1 MRKLITTGL
10 IAVLAIV
17 MGAAS
22 VQAQNPTSG
31 DFGSLKW
38 KYDTGTKTLTIS
50 GQGKMPDG
58 RSNVPWYGYWREIKN
73 LVIEE
78 GVADIK
84 RDLFSW
90 YPDLSSATIPAS
102 VKKIG
107 PKAFGA
113 CTKLQAITLAPGNT
127 EYMVNDGV
135 LFTKDKT
142 VLVQYPAGRPGTTYA
157 IPTSVKKIEAS
168 AFDYSLNLASVTIPK
183 SVKTIGD
190 YAFLNCGALT
200 SIAISADVE
209 TIGHQA
215 FSSCWNLTEI
225 KVDDK
230 NNHYTTVDGVLFNKE
245 KTILLQY
252 PAGRPETTYTTPEGV
267 EEIGASAFEHNHY
280 LNSVIFSASVTSI
293 GQWAFR
299 YSNALKSVNISAG
312 VKTIEK
318 NIFVSCHSLT
328 QITVDEG
335 NKYYASIGGV
345 LFNKAKTTLLEYPAG
360 RTETEYTI
368 PTGVNAIGE
377 NALSSCSKLNSVKFP
392 ESVKQIGFGAF
403 QNSGLTSVTLPIGV
417 TEIEFALFAGC
428 RELTSI
434 TLPAGI
440 TKIGDVSFHN
450 CEKLKD
456 VTARMQ
462 TPPNIQVK
470 DVFREVTL
478 SDVTLTVP
486 KGTTEAYKAA
496 GWTGFKEY
504 KEAASTFDVQPANFD
519 LDYSWN
525 EKIIEVT
532 SDRPWKAT
540 LEGNVAAEF
549 VVDDSNPNDVKSA
562 PEITGSGNRAIRLW
576 VLPNDSFQRVGKIIV
591 ETTDAG
597 TPAKKEITIKQK
609 GWYGVKIGDV
619 GLTSEN
625 YNDITAAKG
634 FTAVKS
640 GTVTYDKDENVLT
653 LENAEIES
661 WRIGVYFSQGG
672 TIVLKGNN
680 KITATQESVP
690 AIAQNRVVPLR
701 IKGDGSLTVSANLNH
716 GISGVG
722 DVIIEGGCSVEVM
735 PSIRT
740 NNGKVIIDDA
750 ELYVKSR
757 ADFYSTIIAAKGIE
771 LKGGVKVLEP
781 KAAEIKQYDAEY
793 DSQGNWYKFY
803 SFLQGNTPCKE
814 IRIGREVKL
823 EAKAVKDDPVSIDGG
838 EKQINVTSDAKWK
851 VTVPAEA
858 AAWVEVKGKTA
869 GTNPNDSLVTLT
881 VKPNLT
887 LGTPREATILFETV
901 AEKGLPTKQE
911 VKITQEG
918 SNFLAHW
925 VSIYDTTLHFTAKKD
940 TLKMKITSNTAW
952 EISVPNP
959 GEWLRIVK
967 DGAANG
973 DFKLE
978 GKLAAKDTVIK
989 FITIANNDEYG
1000 FREAKITIKTKD
1012 GRFTQEFIAV
1022 QDGKFRIKLPEK
1034 KTLDLDHVP
1043 ANKETV
1049 QTFEIR
1055 SEEPWTLDI
1064 SALTNLRTK
1073 YLFNGLPWLTVETSP
1088 LTGGGAHDSIVKVTI
1103 AANTAVAARGAKL
1116 EFMNANGTSMGKF
1129 NLKQDASTPAPTPS
1143 TPSTPSNQGTTR
1155 PTTPV
1160 IVSITGI
1167 TLDKTEIVVDG
1178 NAKSLWLTTIISP
1191 TDATNKVIKW
1201 TSSDSAVASVS
1212 DRGLVTIHKKGKA
1225 VITATTTDGSGKS
1238 ATCSILVRSTVSNV
1252 TLPEAR
1258 IYAAGGRLYLTLQTA
1273 APVGIYTLNGVLV
1286 RTFTAPAGETTVAL
1300 PQGVYIVRVGERTEK
1315 VFVN

>member
-17 MGAAS
+17 MGASS

-50 GQGKMPDG
+50 GQGEMPNYDWQGMPWVDFEETMTKVVIENGVTKIGDFAFYRAKELISVKFPASGLTQIGENAFGYCQKLELSVLPEGLIRIGRSAFTDCDKLSLVTFPESLEEIGEQGFFQCRNLLSVTISAGIKKIGAAAFSGCRNLEAVTVDG
-58 RSNVPWYGYWREIKN
+58 RNTEYVSENGVLFDKNKTVLMLHPAKRPWTKYDIPSSIKKIDKGAFNGCYN
-73 LVIEE
+73 LTTVTIPNGLTSIEE
-78 GVADIK
+78 RA
-84 RDLFSW
+84 FTYCS
-90 YPDLSSATIPAS
+90 YLSSLAIPAS
-102 VKKIG
+102 VTNIAEG
-107 PKAFGA
+107 AIFGCWYFEG
-113 CTKLQAITLAPGNT
+113 CTVAP
-127 EYMVNDGV
+127 E
-135 LFTKDKT
+135 
-142 VLVQYPAGRPGTTYA
+142 
-157 IPTSVKKIEAS
+157 
-168 AFDYSLNLASVTIPK
+168 
-183 SVKTIGD
+183 
-190 YAFLNCGALT
+190 
-200 SIAISADVE
+200 
-209 TIGHQA
+209 
-215 FSSCWNLTEI
+215 
-225 KVDDK
+225 
-230 NNHYTTVDGVLFNKE
+230 NNHYKSVNGVLFNHDQ
-245 KTILLQY
+245 TTLLVY
-252 PAGRPETTYTTPEGV
+252 PKNHGV
-267 EEIGASAFEHNHY
+267 TEY
-280 LNSVIFSASVTSI
+280 VIP
-293 GQWAFR
+293 
-299 YSNALKSVNISAG
+299 AG
-312 VKTIEK
+312 VK
-318 NIFVSCHSLT
+318 
-328 QITVDEG
+328 
-335 NKYYASIGGV
+335 
-345 LFNKAKTTLLEYPAG
+345 
-360 RTETEYTI
+360 R
-368 PTGVNAIGE
+368 IGE
-377 NALSSCSKLNSVKFP
+377 LAFFSNDDLTSVKFP
-392 ESVKQIGFGAF
+392 AGLKEIGEWAF
-403 QNSGLTSVTLPIGV
+403 QNTKLTSVSLPAGFTKISGQAFRNCPNLTSVRLPAEV
-417 TEIEFALFAGC
+417 TEIGLSAFTGC
-428 RELTSI
+428 KNLKKLTV
-434 TLPAGI
+434 
-440 TKIGDVSFHN
+440 KM
-450 CEKLKD
+450 E
-456 VTARMQ
+456 
-462 TPPNIQVK
+462 TPPDIQYNEPFEG
-470 DVFREVTL
+470 DL
-478 SDVTLTVP
+478 S
-486 KGTTEAYKAA
+486 
-496 GWTGFKEY
+496 
-504 KEAASTFDVQPANFD
+504 
-519 LDYSWN
+519 
-525 EKIIEVT
+525 KIILSVPTGKKANYENKAVWRDFNIVDTEEPFEVLFPSPDMTYEARLHTIDIT
-532 SDRPWKAT
+532 SERPWRASIEGEGAVFEKRIDPKNVEQVLAIEGEGDQT
-540 LEGNVAAEF
+540 LALSVFE
-549 VVDDSNPNDVKSA
+549 NPGTDERTIKVK
-562 PEITGSGNRAIRLW
+562 
-576 VLPNDSFQRVGKIIV
+576 V
-591 ETTDAG
+591 ETTDDP
-597 TPAKKEITIKQK
+597 TNKITKEVTIKQK

-814 IRIGREVKL
+814 VRIGREVKL
-823 EAKAVKDDPVSIDGG
+823 EAKAVKDEPVSIDGG

-881 VKPNLT
+881 VKPNLI
-887 LGTPREATILFETV
+887 LGTPREATLLFETV
-901 AEKGLPTKQE
+901 AEKGLPAKQE
-911 VKITQEG
+911 LKITQEG

-940 TLKMKITSNTAW
+940 TLKMKITSNTDW

-1143 TPSTPSNQGTTR
+1143 TPSTPSGQGTTR

-1225 VITATTTDGSGKS
+1225 VITATATDGSGKS
-1238 ATCSILVRSTVSNV
+1238 ATCSILVRSTVANAA
-1252 TLPEAR
+1252 LPEAR

-1286 RTFTAPAGETTVAL
+1286 RTFSAPAGETTVAL

-1315 VFVN
+1315 VFIN

>member
-50 GQGKMPDG
+50 GQGEMPNYDWQGMPWVDFEETMTKVVIENGVTKIGDFAFYRAKELISVKFPASGLTQIGENAFGYCQKLELSVLPEGLIRIGRSAFTDCDKLSLVTFPESLEEIGEQGFFQCRNLLSVTISAGIKKIGAAAFSGCRNLEAVTVDG
-58 RSNVPWYGYWREIKN
+58 RNTEYVSENGVLFDKNKTVLMLHPAKRPWTKYDIPSSIKKIDKGAFNGCYN
-73 LVIEE
+73 LTTVTIPNGLTSIEE
-78 GVADIK
+78 RA
-84 RDLFSW
+84 FTYCS
-90 YPDLSSATIPAS
+90 YLSSLAIPAS
-102 VKKIG
+102 VTNIAEG
-107 PKAFGA
+107 AIFGCWYFEG
-113 CTKLQAITLAPGNT
+113 CTVAP
-127 EYMVNDGV
+127 E
-135 LFTKDKT
+135 
-142 VLVQYPAGRPGTTYA
+142 
-157 IPTSVKKIEAS
+157 
-168 AFDYSLNLASVTIPK
+168 
-183 SVKTIGD
+183 
-190 YAFLNCGALT
+190 
-200 SIAISADVE
+200 
-209 TIGHQA
+209 
-215 FSSCWNLTEI
+215 
-225 KVDDK
+225 
-230 NNHYTTVDGVLFNKE
+230 NNHYKSVNGVLFNHDQ
-245 KTILLQY
+245 TTLLVY
-252 PAGRPETTYTTPEGV
+252 PKNHGV
-267 EEIGASAFEHNHY
+267 TEY
-280 LNSVIFSASVTSI
+280 VIP
-293 GQWAFR
+293 
-299 YSNALKSVNISAG
+299 AG
-312 VKTIEK
+312 VK
-318 NIFVSCHSLT
+318 
-328 QITVDEG
+328 
-335 NKYYASIGGV
+335 
-345 LFNKAKTTLLEYPAG
+345 
-360 RTETEYTI
+360 R
-368 PTGVNAIGE
+368 IGE
-377 NALSSCSKLNSVKFP
+377 LAFFSNDELTSVKFP
-392 ESVKQIGFGAF
+392 AGLKEIGEWAF
-403 QNSGLTSVTLPIGV
+403 QNTKLTSVSLPAGFTKISGQAFRNCPNLTSVRLPAEV
-417 TEIEFALFAGC
+417 TEIGLSAFTGC
-428 RELTSI
+428 KNLKKLTV
-434 TLPAGI
+434 
-440 TKIGDVSFHN
+440 KM
-450 CEKLKD
+450 E
-456 VTARMQ
+456 
-462 TPPNIQVK
+462 TPPDIQYNEPFEG
-470 DVFREVTL
+470 DL
-478 SDVTLTVP
+478 S
-486 KGTTEAYKAA
+486 
-496 GWTGFKEY
+496 
-504 KEAASTFDVQPANFD
+504 
-519 LDYSWN
+519 
-525 EKIIEVT
+525 KIILSVPTGKKANYENKAVWRDFNIVDTEEPFEVLFPSPDMTYEARLHTIDIT
-532 SDRPWKAT
+532 SERPWRASIEGEGAVFEKRIDPKNVEQVLAIEGEGDQT
-540 LEGNVAAEF
+540 LALSVFE
-549 VVDDSNPNDVKSA
+549 NPGTDERTIKVK
-562 PEITGSGNRAIRLW
+562 
-576 VLPNDSFQRVGKIIV
+576 V
-591 ETTDAG
+591 ETTDDP
-597 TPAKKEITIKQK
+597 TNKITKEVTIKQK

-814 IRIGREVKL
+814 VRIGREVKL
-823 EAKAVKDDPVSIDGG
+823 EAKAVKDEPVSIDGG

-940 TLKMKITSNTAW
+940 TLKMKITSNTDW

-1129 NLKQDASTPAPTPS
+1129 NLSQDASAPAPTPS

-1238 ATCSILVRSTVSNV
+1238 ATCSILVRSTVANA

-1286 RTFTAPAGETTVAL
+1286 RTFSAPAGETTVAL

>member
-50 GQGKMPDG
+50 GQGEMPNYDWQGMPWVDFEETMTKVVIENGVTKIGDFAFYRAKELISVKFPASGLTQIGENAFGYCQKLELSVLPEGLIRIGRSAFTDCDKLSLVTFPESLEEIGEQGFFQCRNLLSVTISAGIKKIGAAAFSGCRNLEAVTVDG
-58 RSNVPWYGYWREIKN
+58 RNTEYVSENGVLFDKNKTVLMLHPAKRPWTKYDIPSSIKKIDKGAFNGCYN
-73 LVIEE
+73 LTTVTIPNGLTSIEE
-78 GVADIK
+78 RA
-84 RDLFSW
+84 FTYCS
-90 YPDLSSATIPAS
+90 YLSSLAIPAS
-102 VKKIG
+102 VTNIAEG
-107 PKAFGA
+107 AIFGCWYFEG
-113 CTKLQAITLAPGNT
+113 CTVAP
-127 EYMVNDGV
+127 E
-135 LFTKDKT
+135 
-142 VLVQYPAGRPGTTYA
+142 
-157 IPTSVKKIEAS
+157 
-168 AFDYSLNLASVTIPK
+168 
-183 SVKTIGD
+183 
-190 YAFLNCGALT
+190 
-200 SIAISADVE
+200 
-209 TIGHQA
+209 
-215 FSSCWNLTEI
+215 
-225 KVDDK
+225 
-230 NNHYTTVDGVLFNKE
+230 NNHYKSVNGVLFNHDQ
-245 KTILLQY
+245 TTLLVY
-252 PAGRPETTYTTPEGV
+252 PKNHGV
-267 EEIGASAFEHNHY
+267 TEY
-280 LNSVIFSASVTSI
+280 VIP
-293 GQWAFR
+293 
-299 YSNALKSVNISAG
+299 AG
-312 VKTIEK
+312 VK
-318 NIFVSCHSLT
+318 
-328 QITVDEG
+328 
-335 NKYYASIGGV
+335 
-345 LFNKAKTTLLEYPAG
+345 
-360 RTETEYTI
+360 R
-368 PTGVNAIGE
+368 IGE
-377 NALSSCSKLNSVKFP
+377 LAFFSNDDLTSVKFP
-392 ESVKQIGFGAF
+392 AGLKEIGEWAF
-403 QNSGLTSVTLPIGV
+403 QNTKLTSVSLPAGFTKISGQAFRNCPNLTSVRLPAEV
-417 TEIEFALFAGC
+417 TEIGLSAFTGC
-428 RELTSI
+428 KNLKKLTV
-434 TLPAGI
+434 
-440 TKIGDVSFHN
+440 KM
-450 CEKLKD
+450 E
-456 VTARMQ
+456 
-462 TPPNIQVK
+462 TPPDIQYNEPFEG
-470 DVFREVTL
+470 DL
-478 SDVTLTVP
+478 S
-486 KGTTEAYKAA
+486 
-496 GWTGFKEY
+496 
-504 KEAASTFDVQPANFD
+504 
-519 LDYSWN
+519 
-525 EKIIEVT
+525 KIILSVPTGKKANYENKAVWRDFNIVDTEEPFEVLFPSPDMTYEARLHTIDIT
-532 SDRPWKAT
+532 SERPWRASIEGEGAVFEKRIDPKNVEQVLAIEGEGDQT
-540 LEGNVAAEF
+540 LALSVFE
-549 VVDDSNPNDVKSA
+549 NPGTDERTIKVK
-562 PEITGSGNRAIRLW
+562 
-576 VLPNDSFQRVGKIIV
+576 V
-591 ETTDAG
+591 ETTDDP
-597 TPAKKEITIKQK
+597 TNKITKEVTIKQK

-625 YNDITAAKG
+625 YNDITASKG

-701 IKGDGSLTVSANLNH
+701 FKGDGSLTVSANLNH

-771 LKGGVKVLEP
+771 LKGDVKVLEP

-814 IRIGREVKL
+814 VRIGHEVKL
-823 EAKAVKDDPVSIDGG
+823 EAKAVKDEPVSIDGG

-901 AEKGLPTKQE
+901 AEKGLPAKQE

-925 VSIYDTTLHFTAKKD
+925 VSMYDTTLHFTAKKD
-940 TLKMKITSNTAW
+940 TLKMKITSNTDW

-1064 SALTNLRTK
+1064 STLTNLRTK
-1073 YLFNGLPWLTVETSP
+1073 HLFNGLPWLTVETSP

-1103 AANTAVAARGAKL
+1103 ATNTAVAARGAKL

-1178 NAKSLWLTTIISP
+1178 NAKSLWLTTLISP

-1238 ATCSILVRSTVSNV
+1238 ATCNILVRSTVANA

-1286 RTFTAPAGETTVAL
+1286 RTFSAPAGETTVAL

-1315 VFVN
+1315 VFIN

>member
-50 GQGKMPDG
+50 GQGEMPNYDWQGMPWVDFEETMTKVVIENGVTKIGDFAFYRAKELISVKFPASGLTQIGENAFGYCQKLELSVLPEGLIRIG
-58 RSNVPWYGYWREIKN
+58 RSAFTDCDKLSLVTFPESLEEIGEQGFFQCRNLLSVTISAGIKKIGAEAFSGCRNLEAVTVDGQNTEYVSENGVLFDKNKTVLMLHPAKRPWTKYDIPSSIKKIDKGAFNGCYN
-73 LVIEE
+73 LTTVTIPNGLTSIEE
-78 GVADIK
+78 RA
-84 RDLFSW
+84 FTYCS
-90 YPDLSSATIPAS
+90 YLSSLAIPAS
-102 VKKIG
+102 VTNIAEG
-107 PKAFGA
+107 AIFGCWYFEG
-113 CTKLQAITLAPGNT
+113 CTVAP
-127 EYMVNDGV
+127 E
-135 LFTKDKT
+135 
-142 VLVQYPAGRPGTTYA
+142 
-157 IPTSVKKIEAS
+157 
-168 AFDYSLNLASVTIPK
+168 
-183 SVKTIGD
+183 
-190 YAFLNCGALT
+190 
-200 SIAISADVE
+200 
-209 TIGHQA
+209 
-215 FSSCWNLTEI
+215 
-225 KVDDK
+225 
-230 NNHYTTVDGVLFNKE
+230 NNHYKSVNGVLFNHDQ
-245 KTILLQY
+245 TTLLVY
-252 PAGRPETTYTTPEGV
+252 PKNHGV
-267 EEIGASAFEHNHY
+267 TEY
-280 LNSVIFSASVTSI
+280 VIP
-293 GQWAFR
+293 
-299 YSNALKSVNISAG
+299 AG
-312 VKTIEK
+312 VK
-318 NIFVSCHSLT
+318 
-328 QITVDEG
+328 
-335 NKYYASIGGV
+335 
-345 LFNKAKTTLLEYPAG
+345 
-360 RTETEYTI
+360 R
-368 PTGVNAIGE
+368 IGE
-377 NALSSCSKLNSVKFP
+377 LAFFSNDDLTSVKFP
-392 ESVKQIGFGAF
+392 AGLKEIGEWAF
-403 QNSGLTSVTLPIGV
+403 QNTKLTSVSLPAGFTKISGQAFRNCPNLTSVRLPAEV
-417 TEIEFALFAGC
+417 TEIGLSAFTGC
-428 RELTSI
+428 KNLKKLTV
-434 TLPAGI
+434 
-440 TKIGDVSFHN
+440 KM
-450 CEKLKD
+450 E
-456 VTARMQ
+456 
-462 TPPNIQVK
+462 TPPDIQYNEPFEG
-470 DVFREVTL
+470 DL
-478 SDVTLTVP
+478 S
-486 KGTTEAYKAA
+486 
-496 GWTGFKEY
+496 
-504 KEAASTFDVQPANFD
+504 
-519 LDYSWN
+519 
-525 EKIIEVT
+525 KIILSVPTGKKANYENKAVWRDFNIVDTEEPFEVLFPSPDMTYEARLHTIDIT
-532 SDRPWKAT
+532 SERPWRASIEGEGAVFEKRIDPKNVEQVLAIEGEGDQT
-540 LEGNVAAEF
+540 LALSVFE
-549 VVDDSNPNDVKSA
+549 NPGTDERTIKVK
-562 PEITGSGNRAIRLW
+562 
-576 VLPNDSFQRVGKIIV
+576 V

-814 IRIGREVKL
+814 VRIGREVKL
-823 EAKAVKDDPVSIDGG
+823 EAKAVKDEPVSIDGG

-1238 ATCSILVRSTVSNV
+1238 ATCSILVRSTVANAA
-1252 TLPEAR
+1252 LPEAR

-1273 APVGIYTLNGVLV
+1273 APVGVYTLNGVLV
-1286 RTFTAPAGETTVAL
+1286 RTFSAPAGETTVAL
-1300 PQGVYIVRVGERTEK
+1300 PQGVYIVRVGDTAEK
-1315 VFVN
+1315 VFIN

>member
-50 GQGKMPDG
+50 GQGEMPNYDWQGMPWVDFEETMTKVVIENGVTKIGDFAFYRAKELISVKFPASGLTQIGENAFGYCQKLELSVLPEGLIRIGRSAFTDCDKLSLVTFPESLEEIGEQGFFQCQNLLSVTIPAGVKKIGAAAFSGCRNLEAVTVDG
-58 RSNVPWYGYWREIKN
+58 RNTEYVSENGVLFDKNKTVLMLHPAKRPWTKYDIPSSIKKIDKGAFNGCYN
-73 LVIEE
+73 LTTVTIPNGLTSIEE
-78 GVADIK
+78 RA
-84 RDLFSW
+84 FTYCS
-90 YPDLSSATIPAS
+90 YLSSLAIPAS
-102 VKKIG
+102 VTNIAEG
-107 PKAFGA
+107 AIFGCWYFEG
-113 CTKLQAITLAPGNT
+113 CTVAP
-127 EYMVNDGV
+127 E
-135 LFTKDKT
+135 
-142 VLVQYPAGRPGTTYA
+142 
-157 IPTSVKKIEAS
+157 
-168 AFDYSLNLASVTIPK
+168 
-183 SVKTIGD
+183 
-190 YAFLNCGALT
+190 
-200 SIAISADVE
+200 
-209 TIGHQA
+209 
-215 FSSCWNLTEI
+215 
-225 KVDDK
+225 
-230 NNHYTTVDGVLFNKE
+230 NNHYKSVNGVLFNHDQ
-245 KTILLQY
+245 TTLLVY
-252 PAGRPETTYTTPEGV
+252 PKNHGV
-267 EEIGASAFEHNHY
+267 TEY
-280 LNSVIFSASVTSI
+280 VIP
-293 GQWAFR
+293 
-299 YSNALKSVNISAG
+299 AG
-312 VKTIEK
+312 VK
-318 NIFVSCHSLT
+318 
-328 QITVDEG
+328 
-335 NKYYASIGGV
+335 
-345 LFNKAKTTLLEYPAG
+345 
-360 RTETEYTI
+360 R
-368 PTGVNAIGE
+368 IGE
-377 NALSSCSKLNSVKFP
+377 FAFFSNDDLTSVKFP
-392 ESVKQIGFGAF
+392 AGLKEIGEWAF
-403 QNSGLTSVTLPIGV
+403 QNTKLTSVSLPAGFTKISGQAFRNCPNLTSVRLPAEV
-417 TEIEFALFAGC
+417 TEIGLSAFTGC
-428 RELTSI
+428 KNLKKLTV
-434 TLPAGI
+434 
-440 TKIGDVSFHN
+440 KM
-450 CEKLKD
+450 E
-456 VTARMQ
+456 
-462 TPPNIQVK
+462 TPPDIQYNEPFEG
-470 DVFREVTL
+470 DL
-478 SDVTLTVP
+478 S
-486 KGTTEAYKAA
+486 
-496 GWTGFKEY
+496 
-504 KEAASTFDVQPANFD
+504 
-519 LDYSWN
+519 
-525 EKIIEVT
+525 KIILSVPTGKKANYENKAVWRDFNIVDTEEPFEVLFPSPDMTYEARLHTIDIT
-532 SDRPWKAT
+532 SERPWRASIEGEGAVFEKRIDPKNVEQVLAIEGEGDQT
-540 LEGNVAAEF
+540 LALSVFE
-549 VVDDSNPNDVKSA
+549 NPGTDERTIKVK
-562 PEITGSGNRAIRLW
+562 
-576 VLPNDSFQRVGKIIV
+576 V
-591 ETTDAG
+591 ETTDDP
-597 TPAKKEITIKQK
+597 TNKITKEVTIKQK

-781 KAAEIKQYDAEY
+781 KAAEIKQYNAEY

-814 IRIGREVKL
+814 VRIGREVKL

-940 TLKMKITSNTAW
+940 TLKMKITSNTDW

-967 DGAANG
+967 DGATNG

-1129 NLKQDASTPAPTPS
+1129 NLRQDASTTAPTPS

-1238 ATCSILVRSTVSNV
+1238 ATCSILVRSTVANAA
-1252 TLPEAR
+1252 LPEAR

-1286 RTFTAPAGETTVAL
+1286 RTFSAPAGETTVAL
-1300 PQGVYIVRVGERTEK
+1300 PQGVYIVRVGDTAEK
-1315 VFVN
+1315 VFIN

>member
-31 DFGSLKW
+31 DFGPLKW

-50 GQGKMPDG
+50 GQGEMPNYDWKHRAPWEEHLKTVELVVFEDGVTRIGDYAFFEAVKLDSVKLPNTLKKIGNRAFGTCYNLRLTRLPDG
-58 RSNVPWYGYWREIKN
+58 VQEIGQSAFNACSK
-73 LVIEE
+73 
-78 GVADIK
+78 VALPTLPS
-84 RDLFSW
+84 DLQKIGNGAFSW
-90 YPDLSSATIPAS
+90 CESMTSVTIPAG
-102 VKKIG
+102 VTEIG
-107 PKAFGA
+107 NGAFGA
-113 CTKLQAITLAPGNT
+113 CKNLPAINVAAGNVHYIS
-127 EYMVNDGV
+127 EDGI
-135 LFTKDKT
+135 LFNKEKT
-142 VLVQYPAGRPGTTYA
+142 ALVQYPAGRAGASYTISNSVKIIAEEAFNGCDNLTSIT
-157 IPTSVKKIEAS
+157 IPTSVTSIGNA
-168 AFDYSLNLASVTIPK
+168 AFA
-183 SVKTIGD
+183 
-190 YAFLNCGALT
+190 NCHSLT
-200 SIAISADVE
+200 SITIPASVVSIGWGVFSAC
-209 TIGHQA
+209 QA
-215 FSSCWNLTEI
+215 LTEI
-225 KVDDK
+225 KVDAA
-230 NNHYTTVDGVLFNKE
+230 NPAYIAIDGVLFDKNM
-245 KTILLQY
+245 TTVIQ
-252 PAGRPETTYTTPEGV
+252 RPEKRSE
-267 EEIGASAFEHNHY
+267 
-280 LNSVIFSASVTSI
+280 TS
-293 GQWAFR
+293 
-299 YSNALKSVNISAG
+299 
-312 VKTIEK
+312 
-318 NIFVSCHSLT
+318 
-328 QITVDEG
+328 
-335 NKYYASIGGV
+335 
-345 LFNKAKTTLLEYPAG
+345 
-360 RTETEYTI
+360 YTI
-368 PTGVNAIGE
+368 PSGVTTIAE
-377 NALSSCSKLNSVKFP
+377 
-392 ESVKQIGFGAF
+392 GAF
-403 QNSGLTSVTLPIGV
+403 WGNTELTSITIPNDVSMIGDRAFSHSGLTSVTLPVSVTQIGYS
-417 TEIEFALFAGC
+417 LFWNC
-428 RELTSI
+428 KELTDV

-440 TKIGDVSFHN
+440 TDIQAGTFDECK
-450 CEKLKD
+450 KLKD
-456 VTARMQ
+456 VTVRMQ
-462 TPPNIQVK
+462 TPPNIEHK
-470 DVFREVTL
+470 NIFRDVTL

-486 KGTTEAYKAA
+486 KGTVEAYKAA

-504 KEAASTFDVQPANFD
+504 KEAASTFDVQPAS
-519 LDYSWN
+519 LTAGYK
-525 EKIIEVT
+525 KIDKMI
-532 SDRPWKAT
+532 
-540 LEGNVAAEF
+540 
-549 VVDDSNPNDVKSA
+549 
-562 PEITGSGNRAIRLW
+562 EITCDKDWTASIEGADWVYIIDDNDPQNTMPVSVLRGRGSRTLQLYGFLN
-576 VLPNDSFQRVGKIIV
+576 NDSLDLKTKVVV
-591 ETTDAG
+591 ETKDDANN
-597 TPAKKEITIKQK
+597 PIKKEVQVTQK
-609 GWYGVKIGDV
+609 GWYGIEIDGI
-619 GLTSEN
+619 GLTPEN
-625 YNDITAAKG
+625 FSNTNKIDASSG
-634 FTAVKS
+634 FSFVKS
-640 GTVTYDKDENVLT
+640 GTVTYIPKTNT
-653 LENAEIES
+653 IILENAEIKSENNAIALG
-661 WRIGVYFSQGG
+661 WARKG
-672 TIVLKGNN
+672 TLVLKGKN
-680 KITATQESVP
+680 KIETADP
-690 AIAQNRVVPLR
+690 AIFQSIPATLR
-701 IKGDGSLTVSANLNH
+701 ITGDGSLNAKTDFVH
-716 GISGVG
+716 DGIASLK
-722 DVIIEGGCSVEVM
+722 DLVIDGGCSIDVNTSITSKGGKITIDGAEVHAV
-735 PSIRT
+735 SEDNR
-740 NNGKVIIDDA
+740 GVIQSWA
-750 ELYVKSR
+750 
-757 ADFYSTIIAAKGIE
+757 GIE
-771 LKGGVKVLEP
+771 LKNVSVQP
-781 KAAEIKQYDAEY
+781 KDMQVKQYTYQDNY
-793 DSQGNWYKFY
+793 GNTFQYY
-803 SFLQGNTPCKE
+803 TFLQGNTPCKE
-814 IRIGREVKL
+814 VRIGREVKL
-823 EAKAVKDDPVSIDGG
+823 EAKAVKDEPVSIDGG
-838 EKQINVTSDAKWK
+838 EAKINVTSDAKWK
-851 VTVPAEA
+851 VTVPTEA

-881 VKPNLT
+881 VKPNLAQ
-887 LGTPREATILFETV
+887 GTPREATLLFETV
-901 AEKGLPTKQE
+901 AEKGLTAKQE
-911 VKITQEG
+911 VKITQKG

-940 TLKMKITSNTAW
+940 TLKMKITSNTNW

-989 FITIANNDEYG
+989 LITIANNDEYG

-1012 GRFTQEFIAV
+1012 GRFTQELIAV
-1022 QDGKFRIKLPEK
+1022 QDGKFSIKLPEK
-1034 KTLDLDHVP
+1034 KILDLDHVP

-1238 ATCSILVRSTVSNV
+1238 ATCSILVRSTVANAA
-1252 TLPEAR
+1252 LPEAR

-1273 APVGIYTLNGVLV
+1273 APVGIYTLNGVLI

>member
-50 GQGKMPDG
+50 GQGEMPNYDWQGMPWVDFEETMTKVVIENGVTKIGDFAFYRAKELISVKFPASGLTQIGENAFGYCQKLELSVLPEGLIRIGRSAFTDCDKLSLVTFPESLEEIGEQGFFQCRNLLSVTISAGIKKIGAAAFSGCRNLEAVTVDG
-58 RSNVPWYGYWREIKN
+58 RNTEYVSENGVLFDKNKTVLMLHPAKRPWTKYDIPSSIKKIDKGAFNGCYN
-73 LVIEE
+73 LTTVTIPNGLTSIEE
-78 GVADIK
+78 RA
-84 RDLFSW
+84 FTYCS
-90 YPDLSSATIPAS
+90 YLSSLAIPAS
-102 VKKIG
+102 VTNIAEG
-107 PKAFGA
+107 AIFGCWYFEG
-113 CTKLQAITLAPGNT
+113 CTVAP
-127 EYMVNDGV
+127 E
-135 LFTKDKT
+135 
-142 VLVQYPAGRPGTTYA
+142 
-157 IPTSVKKIEAS
+157 
-168 AFDYSLNLASVTIPK
+168 
-183 SVKTIGD
+183 
-190 YAFLNCGALT
+190 
-200 SIAISADVE
+200 
-209 TIGHQA
+209 
-215 FSSCWNLTEI
+215 
-225 KVDDK
+225 
-230 NNHYTTVDGVLFNKE
+230 NNHYKSVNGVLFNHDQ
-245 KTILLQY
+245 TTLLVY
-252 PAGRPETTYTTPEGV
+252 PKNHGV
-267 EEIGASAFEHNHY
+267 TEY
-280 LNSVIFSASVTSI
+280 VIP
-293 GQWAFR
+293 
-299 YSNALKSVNISAG
+299 AG
-312 VKTIEK
+312 VK
-318 NIFVSCHSLT
+318 
-328 QITVDEG
+328 
-335 NKYYASIGGV
+335 
-345 LFNKAKTTLLEYPAG
+345 
-360 RTETEYTI
+360 R
-368 PTGVNAIGE
+368 IGE
-377 NALSSCSKLNSVKFP
+377 LAFFSNDDLTSVKFP
-392 ESVKQIGFGAF
+392 AGLKEIGEWAF
-403 QNSGLTSVTLPIGV
+403 QNTKLTSVSLPAGFTKISGQAFRNCPNLTSVRLPAEV
-417 TEIEFALFAGC
+417 TEIGLSAFTGC
-428 RELTSI
+428 KNLKKLTV
-434 TLPAGI
+434 
-440 TKIGDVSFHN
+440 KM
-450 CEKLKD
+450 E
-456 VTARMQ
+456 
-462 TPPNIQVK
+462 TPPDIQYNEPFEG
-470 DVFREVTL
+470 DL
-478 SDVTLTVP
+478 S
-486 KGTTEAYKAA
+486 
-496 GWTGFKEY
+496 
-504 KEAASTFDVQPANFD
+504 
-519 LDYSWN
+519 
-525 EKIIEVT
+525 KIILSVPTGKKANYENKAVWRDFNIVDTEGPFEVLFPSPDMTYEARLHTIDIT
-532 SDRPWKAT
+532 SERPWRASIEGEGAVFEKRIDPKNVEQVLAIEGEGDQT
-540 LEGNVAAEF
+540 LALSVFE
-549 VVDDSNPNDVKSA
+549 NPGTDERTIKVK
-562 PEITGSGNRAIRLW
+562 
-576 VLPNDSFQRVGKIIV
+576 V
-591 ETTDAG
+591 ETTDDP
-597 TPAKKEITIKQK
+597 TNKITKEVTIKQK

-680 KITATQESVP
+680 KITATKESVP

-814 IRIGREVKL
+814 VRIGREVKL

-838 EKQINVTSDAKWK
+838 EKQINVISDAKWK

-940 TLKMKITSNTAW
+940 TLKMKITSNTDW

-1238 ATCSILVRSTVSNV
+1238 ATCSILVRSTVANA
-1252 TLPEAR
+1252 TLPEAS

-1286 RTFTAPAGETTVAL
+1286 RTFSAPAGETTVAL
-1300 PQGVYIVRVGERTEK
+1300 PQGVYIVRVGDTAEK
-1315 VFVN
+1315 VYVN

>member
-22 VQAQNPTSG
+22 MQAQNPTSG

-50 GQGKMPDG
+50 GQGEMPNYDWQGMPWVDFEETMTKVVIENGVTKIGDFAFYRAKELISVKFPASGLTQIGENAFGYCQKLELSVLPEGLIRIGRSAFTDCDKLSLVTFPESLEEIGEQGFFQCRNLLSVTISAGIKKIGAAAFSGCRNLEAVTVDG
-58 RSNVPWYGYWREIKN
+58 RNTEYVSENGVLFDKNKTVLMLHPAKRPWTKYDIPSSIKKIDKGAFNGCYN
-73 LVIEE
+73 LTTVTIPNGLTSIEE
-78 GVADIK
+78 RA
-84 RDLFSW
+84 FTYCS
-90 YPDLSSATIPAS
+90 YLSSLAIPAS
-102 VKKIG
+102 VTNIAEG
-107 PKAFGA
+107 AIFGCWYFEG
-113 CTKLQAITLAPGNT
+113 CTVAP
-127 EYMVNDGV
+127 E
-135 LFTKDKT
+135 
-142 VLVQYPAGRPGTTYA
+142 
-157 IPTSVKKIEAS
+157 
-168 AFDYSLNLASVTIPK
+168 
-183 SVKTIGD
+183 
-190 YAFLNCGALT
+190 
-200 SIAISADVE
+200 
-209 TIGHQA
+209 
-215 FSSCWNLTEI
+215 
-225 KVDDK
+225 
-230 NNHYTTVDGVLFNKE
+230 NNHYKSVNGVLFNHDQ
-245 KTILLQY
+245 TTLLVY
-252 PAGRPETTYTTPEGV
+252 PKNHGV
-267 EEIGASAFEHNHY
+267 TEY
-280 LNSVIFSASVTSI
+280 VIP
-293 GQWAFR
+293 
-299 YSNALKSVNISAG
+299 AG
-312 VKTIEK
+312 VK
-318 NIFVSCHSLT
+318 
-328 QITVDEG
+328 
-335 NKYYASIGGV
+335 
-345 LFNKAKTTLLEYPAG
+345 
-360 RTETEYTI
+360 R
-368 PTGVNAIGE
+368 IGE
-377 NALSSCSKLNSVKFP
+377 LAFFSNDDLTSVKFP
-392 ESVKQIGFGAF
+392 AGLKEIGEWAF
-403 QNSGLTSVTLPIGV
+403 QNTKLTSVSLPAGFTKISGQAFRNCPNLTSVRLPAEV
-417 TEIEFALFAGC
+417 TEIGLSAFTGC
-428 RELTSI
+428 KNLKKLTV
-434 TLPAGI
+434 
-440 TKIGDVSFHN
+440 KM
-450 CEKLKD
+450 E
-456 VTARMQ
+456 
-462 TPPNIQVK
+462 TPPDIQYNEPFEG
-470 DVFREVTL
+470 DL
-478 SDVTLTVP
+478 S
-486 KGTTEAYKAA
+486 
-496 GWTGFKEY
+496 
-504 KEAASTFDVQPANFD
+504 
-519 LDYSWN
+519 
-525 EKIIEVT
+525 KIILSVPTGKKANYENKAVWRDFNIVDTEEPFEVLFPSPDMTYEARLHTIDIT
-532 SDRPWKAT
+532 SERPWRASIEGEGAVFEKRIDPKNVEQVLAIEGEGDQT
-540 LEGNVAAEF
+540 LALSVFE
-549 VVDDSNPNDVKSA
+549 NPGTDERTIKVK
-562 PEITGSGNRAIRLW
+562 
-576 VLPNDSFQRVGKIIV
+576 V
-591 ETTDAG
+591 ETTDDP
-597 TPAKKEITIKQK
+597 TNKITKEVTIKQK

-680 KITATQESVP
+680 KITATQERVP

-814 IRIGREVKL
+814 VRIGREVKL
-823 EAKAVKDDPVSIDGG
+823 EAKALKDEPVSIDGG

-1129 NLKQDASTPAPTPS
+1129 NLRQDASTTAPTPS

-1238 ATCSILVRSTVSNV
+1238 ATCSILVRSTVANAA
-1252 TLPEAR
+1252 LPEAR

-1273 APVGIYTLNGVLV
+1273 APVGVYTLSGVLV

>member
-50 GQGKMPDG
+50 GQGEMPNYDWQGMPWVDFEETMTKVVIENGVTKIGDFAFYRAKELISVKFPASGLTQIGENAFGYCQKLELSVLPEGLIRIGRSAFTDCDKLSLVTFPESLEEIGEQGFFQCRNLLSVTISAGIKKIGAAAFSGCRNLEAVTVDG
-58 RSNVPWYGYWREIKN
+58 RNTEYVSENGVLFDKNKTVLMLHPAKRPWTKYDIPSSIKKIDKGAFNGCYN
-73 LVIEE
+73 LTTVTIPNGLTSIEE
-78 GVADIK
+78 RA
-84 RDLFSW
+84 FTYCS
-90 YPDLSSATIPAS
+90 YLSSLAIPAS
-102 VKKIG
+102 VTNIAEG
-107 PKAFGA
+107 AIFGCWYFEG
-113 CTKLQAITLAPGNT
+113 CTVAP
-127 EYMVNDGV
+127 E
-135 LFTKDKT
+135 
-142 VLVQYPAGRPGTTYA
+142 
-157 IPTSVKKIEAS
+157 
-168 AFDYSLNLASVTIPK
+168 
-183 SVKTIGD
+183 
-190 YAFLNCGALT
+190 
-200 SIAISADVE
+200 
-209 TIGHQA
+209 
-215 FSSCWNLTEI
+215 
-225 KVDDK
+225 
-230 NNHYTTVDGVLFNKE
+230 NNHYKSVNGVLFNHDQ
-245 KTILLQY
+245 TTLLVY
-252 PAGRPETTYTTPEGV
+252 PKNHGV
-267 EEIGASAFEHNHY
+267 TEY
-280 LNSVIFSASVTSI
+280 VIP
-293 GQWAFR
+293 
-299 YSNALKSVNISAG
+299 AG
-312 VKTIEK
+312 VK
-318 NIFVSCHSLT
+318 
-328 QITVDEG
+328 
-335 NKYYASIGGV
+335 
-345 LFNKAKTTLLEYPAG
+345 
-360 RTETEYTI
+360 R
-368 PTGVNAIGE
+368 IGE
-377 NALSSCSKLNSVKFP
+377 LAFFSNDDLTSVKFP
-392 ESVKQIGFGAF
+392 AGLKEIGEWAF
-403 QNSGLTSVTLPIGV
+403 QNTKLTSVSLPAGFTKISGQAFRNCPNLTSVRLPAEV
-417 TEIEFALFAGC
+417 TEIGLSAFTGC
-428 RELTSI
+428 KNLKKLTV
-434 TLPAGI
+434 
-440 TKIGDVSFHN
+440 KM
-450 CEKLKD
+450 E
-456 VTARMQ
+456 
-462 TPPNIQVK
+462 TPPDIQYNEPFEG
-470 DVFREVTL
+470 DL
-478 SDVTLTVP
+478 S
-486 KGTTEAYKAA
+486 
-496 GWTGFKEY
+496 
-504 KEAASTFDVQPANFD
+504 
-519 LDYSWN
+519 
-525 EKIIEVT
+525 KIILSVPTGKKANYENKAVWRDFNIVDTEGPFEVLFPSPDMTYEARLHTIDIT
-532 SDRPWKAT
+532 SERPWRASIEGEGAVFEKRIDPKNVEQVLAIEGEGDQT
-540 LEGNVAAEF
+540 LALSVFE
-549 VVDDSNPNDVKSA
+549 NPGTDERTIKVK
-562 PEITGSGNRAIRLW
+562 
-576 VLPNDSFQRVGKIIV
+576 V
-591 ETTDAG
+591 ETTDDP
-597 TPAKKEITIKQK
+597 TNKITKEVTIKQK

-680 KITATQESVP
+680 KITATKESVP

-814 IRIGREVKL
+814 VRIGREVKL

-940 TLKMKITSNTAW
+940 TLKMKITSNTDW

-1238 ATCSILVRSTVSNV
+1238 ATCSILVRSTVANA

-1300 PQGVYIVRVGERTEK
+1300 PQGVYIVRAGERTEK

>member
-50 GQGKMPDG
+50 GQGEMPNYDWQGMPWVDFEETMTKVVIENGVTKIGDFAFYRAKELISVKFPASGLIQIGENAFGYCQKLELSVLPEGLIRIGRSAFTDCDKLSLVTFPESLEEIGEQGFFQCRNLLSVTISAGIKKIGAAAFSGCRNLEAVTVDG
-58 RSNVPWYGYWREIKN
+58 RNTEYVSENGVLFEKNKTVLMLHPAKRPWTKYDIPSSIKKIDKGAFNGCYN
-73 LVIEE
+73 LTTVTIPNGLTSIEE
-78 GVADIK
+78 RA
-84 RDLFSW
+84 FTYCS
-90 YPDLSSATIPAS
+90 YLSSLAIPAS
-102 VKKIG
+102 VTNIAEG
-107 PKAFGA
+107 AIFGCWYFEG
-113 CTKLQAITLAPGNT
+113 CTVAP
-127 EYMVNDGV
+127 E
-135 LFTKDKT
+135 
-142 VLVQYPAGRPGTTYA
+142 
-157 IPTSVKKIEAS
+157 
-168 AFDYSLNLASVTIPK
+168 
-183 SVKTIGD
+183 
-190 YAFLNCGALT
+190 
-200 SIAISADVE
+200 
-209 TIGHQA
+209 
-215 FSSCWNLTEI
+215 
-225 KVDDK
+225 
-230 NNHYTTVDGVLFNKE
+230 NNHYKSVNGVLFNHDQ
-245 KTILLQY
+245 TTLLVY
-252 PAGRPETTYTTPEGV
+252 PKNHGV
-267 EEIGASAFEHNHY
+267 TEY
-280 LNSVIFSASVTSI
+280 VIP
-293 GQWAFR
+293 
-299 YSNALKSVNISAG
+299 AG
-312 VKTIEK
+312 VK
-318 NIFVSCHSLT
+318 
-328 QITVDEG
+328 
-335 NKYYASIGGV
+335 
-345 LFNKAKTTLLEYPAG
+345 
-360 RTETEYTI
+360 R
-368 PTGVNAIGE
+368 IGE
-377 NALSSCSKLNSVKFP
+377 LAFFSNDDLTSVKFP
-392 ESVKQIGFGAF
+392 AGLKEIGEWAF
-403 QNSGLTSVTLPIGV
+403 QNTKLTSVSLPAGFTKISGQAFRNCPNLTSVRLPAEV
-417 TEIEFALFAGC
+417 TEIGLSAFTGC
-428 RELTSI
+428 KNLKKLTV
-434 TLPAGI
+434 
-440 TKIGDVSFHN
+440 KM
-450 CEKLKD
+450 E
-456 VTARMQ
+456 
-462 TPPNIQVK
+462 TPPDIQYNEPFEG
-470 DVFREVTL
+470 DL
-478 SDVTLTVP
+478 S
-486 KGTTEAYKAA
+486 
-496 GWTGFKEY
+496 
-504 KEAASTFDVQPANFD
+504 
-519 LDYSWN
+519 
-525 EKIIEVT
+525 KIILSVPTGKKANYENKAVWRDFNIVDTEGPFEVLFPSPDMTYEARLHTIDIT
-532 SDRPWKAT
+532 SERPWRASIEGEGAVFEKRIDPKNVEQVLAIEGEGDQT
-540 LEGNVAAEF
+540 LALSVFE
-549 VVDDSNPNDVKSA
+549 NPGTDERTIKVK
-562 PEITGSGNRAIRLW
+562 
-576 VLPNDSFQRVGKIIV
+576 V
-591 ETTDAG
+591 ETTDDP
-597 TPAKKEITIKQK
+597 TNKITKEVTIKQK

-640 GTVTYDKDENVLT
+640 GTVTYDKDENILT

-680 KITATQESVP
+680 KITATKESVP

-814 IRIGREVKL
+814 VRIGREVKL

-940 TLKMKITSNTAW
+940 TLKMKITSNTDW
-952 EISVPNP
+952 EISVPTP

-1238 ATCSILVRSTVSNV
+1238 ATCSILVRSTVANA

-1300 PQGVYIVRVGERTEK
+1300 PQGVYIVRAGERTEK

>member
-17 MGAAS
+17 MGASS

-50 GQGKMPDG
+50 GQGEMPNYDWQGMPWVDFEETMTKVVIENGVTKIGDFAFYRAKELISVKFPASGLTQIGENAFGYCQKLELSVLPEGLIRIGRSAFTDCDKLSLVTFPESLEEIGEQGFFQCRNLLSVTISAGIKKIGAAAFSGCRNLEAVTVDG
-58 RSNVPWYGYWREIKN
+58 RNTEYVSENGVLFDKNKTVLMLHPAKRPWTKYDIPSSIKKIDKGAFNGCYN
-73 LVIEE
+73 LTTVTIPNGLTSIEE
-78 GVADIK
+78 RA
-84 RDLFSW
+84 FTYCS
-90 YPDLSSATIPAS
+90 YLSSLAIPAS
-102 VKKIG
+102 VTNIAEG
-107 PKAFGA
+107 AIFGCWYFEG
-113 CTKLQAITLAPGNT
+113 CTVAP
-127 EYMVNDGV
+127 E
-135 LFTKDKT
+135 
-142 VLVQYPAGRPGTTYA
+142 
-157 IPTSVKKIEAS
+157 
-168 AFDYSLNLASVTIPK
+168 
-183 SVKTIGD
+183 
-190 YAFLNCGALT
+190 
-200 SIAISADVE
+200 
-209 TIGHQA
+209 
-215 FSSCWNLTEI
+215 
-225 KVDDK
+225 
-230 NNHYTTVDGVLFNKE
+230 NNHYKSVNGVLFNHDQ
-245 KTILLQY
+245 TTLLVY
-252 PAGRPETTYTTPEGV
+252 PKNHGV
-267 EEIGASAFEHNHY
+267 TEY
-280 LNSVIFSASVTSI
+280 VIP
-293 GQWAFR
+293 
-299 YSNALKSVNISAG
+299 AG
-312 VKTIEK
+312 VK
-318 NIFVSCHSLT
+318 
-328 QITVDEG
+328 
-335 NKYYASIGGV
+335 
-345 LFNKAKTTLLEYPAG
+345 
-360 RTETEYTI
+360 R
-368 PTGVNAIGE
+368 IGE
-377 NALSSCSKLNSVKFP
+377 LAFFSNDDLTSVKFP
-392 ESVKQIGFGAF
+392 AGLKEIGEWAF
-403 QNSGLTSVTLPIGV
+403 QNTKLTSVSLPAGFTKISGQAFRNCPNLTSVRLPAEV
-417 TEIEFALFAGC
+417 TEIGLSAFTGC
-428 RELTSI
+428 KNLKKLTV
-434 TLPAGI
+434 
-440 TKIGDVSFHN
+440 KM
-450 CEKLKD
+450 E
-456 VTARMQ
+456 
-462 TPPNIQVK
+462 TPPDIQYNEPFEG
-470 DVFREVTL
+470 DL
-478 SDVTLTVP
+478 S
-486 KGTTEAYKAA
+486 
-496 GWTGFKEY
+496 
-504 KEAASTFDVQPANFD
+504 
-519 LDYSWN
+519 
-525 EKIIEVT
+525 KIILSVPTGKKANYENKAVWRDFNIVDTEEPFEVLFPSPDMTYEARLHTIDIT
-532 SDRPWKAT
+532 SERPWRASIEGEGAVFEKRIDPKNVEQVLAIEGEGDQT
-540 LEGNVAAEF
+540 LALSVFE
-549 VVDDSNPNDVKSA
+549 NPGTDERTIKVK
-562 PEITGSGNRAIRLW
+562 
-576 VLPNDSFQRVGKIIV
+576 V
-591 ETTDAG
+591 ETTDDP
-597 TPAKKEITIKQK
+597 TNKITKEVTIKQK

-814 IRIGREVKL
+814 VRIGREVKL
-823 EAKAVKDDPVSIDGG
+823 EAKAVKDEPVSIDGG

-901 AEKGLPTKQE
+901 AEKGLPAKQE

-989 FITIANNDEYG
+989 FVTIANNDEYG

-1103 AANTAVAARGAKL
+1103 AANTAVAVRGAKL

-1238 ATCSILVRSTVSNV
+1238 ATCSILVCSTVANAA
-1252 TLPEAR
+1252 LPEAR

-1273 APVGIYTLNGVLV
+1273 APVRIYNLNGTLV
-1286 RTFTAPAGETTVAL
+1286 RNFNAPAGETSITL
-1300 PQGVYIVRVGERTEK
+1300 PQGVYVVKAGEKTEK
-1315 VFVN
+1315 VFIN

>member
-58 RSNVPWYGYWREIKN
+58 RSNVPWYGYLREIKN
-73 LVIEE
+73 VVIEE

-142 VLVQYPAGRPGTTYA
+142 VLVQYPAGRLGTTYA
-157 IPTSVKKIEAS
+157 IPTSVEKIEAS

-230 NNHYTTVDGVLFNKE
+230 NSHYTTVDGVLFNKE
-245 KTILLQY
+245 KTLLLQY

-377 NALSSCSKLNSVKFP
+377 DALSSCSKLTSVKFP

-496 GWTGFKEY
+496 GWVGFKEI
-504 KEAASTFDVQPANFD
+504 KEADATFDVQPTNLTIGYMPFT
-519 LDYSWN
+519 
-525 EKIIEVT
+525 KTIEVACDKEWT
-532 SDRPWKAT
+532 ASVK
-540 LEGNVAAEF
+540 EGAGWLMII
-549 VVDDSNPNDVKSA
+549 DDSNPENTKSA
-562 PEITGSGNRAIRLW
+562 SVIKGKGNRTFQLREYLN
-576 VLPNDSFQRVGKIIV
+576 NDSIDIKAKVVI
-591 ETTDAG
+591 ETKDDANN
-597 TPAKKEITIKQK
+597 PIKKEVQK
-609 GWYGVKIGDV
+609 GWYGIEIDGI
-619 GLTSEN
+619 GLTPEN
-625 YNDITAAKG
+625 FNNTNKIDASSG
-634 FTAVKS
+634 FSLVKS
-640 GTVTYDKDENVLT
+640 GTVTYIPKTNT
-653 LENAEIES
+653 IILENAEIKSENNAIALG
-661 WRIGVYFSQGG
+661 WARKG
-672 TIVLKGNN
+672 TLILKGKN
-680 KITATQESVP
+680 KVETANLSIMQNIPETLHIT
-690 AIAQNRVVPLR
+690 
-701 IKGDGSLTVSANLNH
+701 GDGSLDVSSSAMYGTISSLGNL
-716 GISGVG
+716 
-722 DVIIEGGCSVEVM
+722 VIDGGCS
-735 PSIRT
+735 
-740 NNGKVIIDDA
+740 IDA
-750 ELYVKSR
+750 NAPITS
-757 ADFYSTIIAAKGIE
+757 
-771 LKGGVKVLEP
+771 
-781 KAAEIKQYDAEY
+781 
-793 DSQGNWYKFY
+793 YKKM
-803 SFLQGNTPCKE
+803 T
-814 IRIGREVKL
+814 
-823 EAKAVKDDPVSIDGG
+823 IDGA
-838 EKQINVTSDAKWK
+838 QVHAINQRDA
-851 VTVPAEA
+851 
-858 AAWVEVKGKTA
+858 
-869 GTNPNDSLVTLT
+869 
-881 VKPNLT
+881 
-887 LGTPREATILFETV
+887 LG
-901 AEKGLPTKQE
+901 
-911 VKITQEG
+911 
-918 SNFLAHW
+918 
-925 VSIYDTTLHFTAKKD
+925 
-940 TLKMKITSNTAW
+940 
-952 EISVPNP
+952 
-959 GEWLRIVK
+959 
-967 DGAANG
+967 
-973 DFKLE
+973 
-978 GKLAAKDTVIK
+978 
-989 FITIANNDEYG
+989 
-1000 FREAKITIKTKD
+1000 
-1012 GRFTQEFIAV
+1012 
-1022 QDGKFRIKLPEK
+1022 
-1034 KTLDLDHVP
+1034 
-1043 ANKETV
+1043 
-1049 QTFEIR
+1049 
-1055 SEEPWTLDI
+1055 
-1064 SALTNLRTK
+1064 ALQ
-1073 YLFNGLPWLTVETSP
+1073 
-1088 LTGGGAHDSIVKVTI
+1088 A
-1103 AANTAVAARGAKL
+1103 
-1116 EFMNANGTSMGKF
+1116 
-1129 NLKQDASTPAPTPS
+1129 
-1143 TPSTPSNQGTTR
+1143 
-1155 PTTPV
+1155 
-1160 IVSITGI
+1160 
-1167 TLDKTEIVVDG
+1167 
-1178 NAKSLWLTTIISP
+1178 
-1191 TDATNKVIKW
+1191 
-1201 TSSDSAVASVS
+1201 
-1212 DRGLVTIHKKGKA
+1212 
-1225 VITATTTDGSGKS
+1225 
-1238 ATCSILVRSTVSNV
+1238 
-1252 TLPEAR
+1252 
-1258 IYAAGGRLYLTLQTA
+1258 
-1273 APVGIYTLNGVLV
+1273 
-1286 RTFTAPAGETTVAL
+1286 
-1300 PQGVYIVRVGERTEK
+1300 
-1315 VFVN
+1315 

>member
-22 VQAQNPTSG
+22 MQAQNPTSG

-50 GQGKMPDG
+50 GQGEMPNYDWQGMPWVDFEETMTKVVIENGVTKIGDFAFYRAKELISVKFPASGLTQIGENAFGYCQKLELSVLPEGLIRIGRSAFTDCDKLSLVTFPESLEEIGEQGFFQCRNLLSVTISAGIKKIGAAAFSGCRNLEAVTVDG
-58 RSNVPWYGYWREIKN
+58 RNTEYVSENGVLFDKNKTVLMLHPAKRPWTKYDIPSSIKKIDKGAFNGCYN
-73 LVIEE
+73 LTTVTIPNGLTSIEE
-78 GVADIK
+78 RA
-84 RDLFSW
+84 FTYCS
-90 YPDLSSATIPAS
+90 YLSSLAIPAS
-102 VKKIG
+102 VTNIAEG
-107 PKAFGA
+107 AIFGCWYFEG
-113 CTKLQAITLAPGNT
+113 CTVAP
-127 EYMVNDGV
+127 E
-135 LFTKDKT
+135 
-142 VLVQYPAGRPGTTYA
+142 
-157 IPTSVKKIEAS
+157 
-168 AFDYSLNLASVTIPK
+168 
-183 SVKTIGD
+183 
-190 YAFLNCGALT
+190 
-200 SIAISADVE
+200 
-209 TIGHQA
+209 
-215 FSSCWNLTEI
+215 
-225 KVDDK
+225 
-230 NNHYTTVDGVLFNKE
+230 NNHYKSVNGVLFNHDQ
-245 KTILLQY
+245 TTLLVY
-252 PAGRPETTYTTPEGV
+252 PKNHGV
-267 EEIGASAFEHNHY
+267 TEY
-280 LNSVIFSASVTSI
+280 VIP
-293 GQWAFR
+293 
-299 YSNALKSVNISAG
+299 AG
-312 VKTIEK
+312 VK
-318 NIFVSCHSLT
+318 
-328 QITVDEG
+328 
-335 NKYYASIGGV
+335 
-345 LFNKAKTTLLEYPAG
+345 
-360 RTETEYTI
+360 R
-368 PTGVNAIGE
+368 IGE
-377 NALSSCSKLNSVKFP
+377 LAFFSNDDLTSVKFP
-392 ESVKQIGFGAF
+392 AGLKEIGEWAF
-403 QNSGLTSVTLPIGV
+403 QNTKLTSVSLPAGFTKISGQAFRNCPNLTSVRLPAEV
-417 TEIEFALFAGC
+417 TEIGLSAFTGC
-428 RELTSI
+428 KNLKKLTV
-434 TLPAGI
+434 
-440 TKIGDVSFHN
+440 KM
-450 CEKLKD
+450 E
-456 VTARMQ
+456 
-462 TPPNIQVK
+462 TPPDIQYNEPFEG
-470 DVFREVTL
+470 DL
-478 SDVTLTVP
+478 S
-486 KGTTEAYKAA
+486 
-496 GWTGFKEY
+496 
-504 KEAASTFDVQPANFD
+504 
-519 LDYSWN
+519 
-525 EKIIEVT
+525 KIILSVPTGKKANYENKAVWRDFNIVDTEEPFEVLFPSPDMTYEARLHTIDIT
-532 SDRPWKAT
+532 SERPWRASIEGEGAVFEKRIDPKNVEQVLAIEGEGDQT
-540 LEGNVAAEF
+540 LALSVFE
-549 VVDDSNPNDVKSA
+549 NPGTDERTIKVK
-562 PEITGSGNRAIRLW
+562 
-576 VLPNDSFQRVGKIIV
+576 V
-591 ETTDAG
+591 ETTDDP
-597 TPAKKEITIKQK
+597 TNKITKEVTIKQK

-680 KITATQESVP
+680 KITATKESVP

-814 IRIGREVKL
+814 VRIGREVKL
-823 EAKAVKDDPVSIDGG
+823 EAKALKDEPVSIDGG

-1129 NLKQDASTPAPTPS
+1129 NLRQDASTTAPTPS

-1238 ATCSILVRSTVSNV
+1238 ATCSILVRSTVANAA
-1252 TLPEAR
+1252 LPEAR

-1273 APVGIYTLNGVLV
+1273 APVGVYTLSGVLV

>member
-50 GQGKMPDG
+50 GQGEMPNYDWQGMPWVDFEETMTKVVIENGVTKIGDFAFYRAKELISVKFPASGLTQIGENAFGYCQKLELSVLPEGLIRIG
-58 RSNVPWYGYWREIKN
+58 RSAFTDCDKLSLVTFPESLEEIGEQGFFQCRNLLSVTISAGIKKIGAAAFSGCRNLEAVTVDGQNTEYVSENGVLFDKNKTVLMLHPAKRPWTKYDIPSSIKKIDKGAFNGCYN
-73 LVIEE
+73 LTTVTIPNGLTSIEE
-78 GVADIK
+78 RA
-84 RDLFSW
+84 FTYCS
-90 YPDLSSATIPAS
+90 YLSSLAIPAS
-102 VKKIG
+102 VTNIAEG
-107 PKAFGA
+107 AIFGCWYFEG
-113 CTKLQAITLAPGNT
+113 CTVAP
-127 EYMVNDGV
+127 E
-135 LFTKDKT
+135 
-142 VLVQYPAGRPGTTYA
+142 
-157 IPTSVKKIEAS
+157 
-168 AFDYSLNLASVTIPK
+168 
-183 SVKTIGD
+183 
-190 YAFLNCGALT
+190 
-200 SIAISADVE
+200 
-209 TIGHQA
+209 
-215 FSSCWNLTEI
+215 
-225 KVDDK
+225 
-230 NNHYTTVDGVLFNKE
+230 NNHYKSVNGVLFNHDQ
-245 KTILLQY
+245 TTLLVY
-252 PAGRPETTYTTPEGV
+252 PKNHGV
-267 EEIGASAFEHNHY
+267 TEY
-280 LNSVIFSASVTSI
+280 VIP
-293 GQWAFR
+293 
-299 YSNALKSVNISAG
+299 AG
-312 VKTIEK
+312 VK
-318 NIFVSCHSLT
+318 
-328 QITVDEG
+328 
-335 NKYYASIGGV
+335 
-345 LFNKAKTTLLEYPAG
+345 
-360 RTETEYTI
+360 R
-368 PTGVNAIGE
+368 IGE
-377 NALSSCSKLNSVKFP
+377 FAFFSNDDLTSVKFP
-392 ESVKQIGFGAF
+392 AGLKEIGEWAF
-403 QNSGLTSVTLPIGV
+403 QNTKLTSVSLPAGFTKISGQAFRNCPNLTSVRLPAEV
-417 TEIEFALFAGC
+417 TEIGLSAFTGC
-428 RELTSI
+428 KNLKKLTV
-434 TLPAGI
+434 
-440 TKIGDVSFHN
+440 KM
-450 CEKLKD
+450 E
-456 VTARMQ
+456 
-462 TPPNIQVK
+462 TPPDIQYNEPFEG
-470 DVFREVTL
+470 DL
-478 SDVTLTVP
+478 S
-486 KGTTEAYKAA
+486 
-496 GWTGFKEY
+496 
-504 KEAASTFDVQPANFD
+504 
-519 LDYSWN
+519 
-525 EKIIEVT
+525 KIILSVPTGKKANYENKAVWRDFNIVDTEEPFEVLFPSPDMTYEARLHTIDIT
-532 SDRPWKAT
+532 SERPWRASIEGEGAVFEKRIDPKNVEQVLAIEGEGDQT
-540 LEGNVAAEF
+540 LALSVFE
-549 VVDDSNPNDVKSA
+549 NPGTDERTIKVK
-562 PEITGSGNRAIRLW
+562 
-576 VLPNDSFQRVGKIIV
+576 V
-591 ETTDAG
+591 ETTDDP
-597 TPAKKEITIKQK
+597 TNKITKEVTIKQK

-814 IRIGREVKL
+814 VRIGREVKL
-823 EAKAVKDDPVSIDGG
+823 EAKAVKDEPVSIDGG

-901 AEKGLPTKQE
+901 AEKGLPAKQE
-911 VKITQEG
+911 LKITQEG

-989 FITIANNDEYG
+989 FVTIANNDEYG

-1129 NLKQDASTPAPTPS
+1129 NLRQDASTTAPTPS

-1238 ATCSILVRSTVSNV
+1238 ATCSILVRSTVANSA
-1252 TLPEAR
+1252 LPEAR

-1273 APVGIYTLNGVLV
+1273 APVGVYTLSGVLV

-1300 PQGVYIVRVGERTEK
+1300 SQGVYIVRVGDTAEK
-1315 VFVN
+1315 VFIN

>member
-17 MGAAS
+17 MGAAT

-31 DFGSLKW
+31 TAGPLTW

-50 GQGKMPDG
+50 GKGEMPNHDWQGIPWVDFEETMTKVVIENGVTKIGNFAFYRAKELVSVKFPASGLTQIGENAFGYCQKLELSALPEGLIRIG
-58 RSNVPWYGYWREIKN
+58 RSAFTDCDKLS
-73 LVIEE
+73 LVTFPE
-78 GVADIK
+78 
-84 RDLFSW
+84 
-90 YPDLSSATIPAS
+90 
-102 VKKIG
+102 
-107 PKAFGA
+107 
-113 CTKLQAITLAPGNT
+113 
-127 EYMVNDGV
+127 
-135 LFTKDKT
+135 
-142 VLVQYPAGRPGTTYA
+142 
-157 IPTSVKKIEAS
+157 
-168 AFDYSLNLASVTIPK
+168 SL
-183 SVKTIGD
+183 
-190 YAFLNCGALT
+190 
-200 SIAISADVE
+200 
-209 TIGHQA
+209 
-215 FSSCWNLTEI
+215 
-225 KVDDK
+225 
-230 NNHYTTVDGVLFNKE
+230 
-245 KTILLQY
+245 
-252 PAGRPETTYTTPEGV
+252 
-267 EEIGASAFEHNHY
+267 EEIGEQGFFQCRN
-280 LNSVIFSASVTSI
+280 LLSVT
-293 GQWAFR
+293 
-299 YSNALKSVNISAG
+299 ISAG
-312 VKTIEK
+312 VKKIGAAAFSGCK
-318 NIFVSCHSLT
+318 NLEAV
-328 QITVDEG
+328 TVDGRNTEYVSENGVLFDKNKTVLMLHPAKRPWTKYDIPSSIKKIDKGAFNGCHNLTTVTIPNGLTSIEERAFTYCSYLSSLAIPASVTNIAEG
-335 NKYYASIGGV
+335 AIFGCWYFEGCTVALENNHYKSVNGV
-345 LFNKAKTTLLEYPAG
+345 LFNHDQTTLLVYPKNHGVTEYVIPAG
-360 RTETEYTI
+360 VKR
-368 PTGVNAIGE
+368 IGE
-377 NALSSCSKLNSVKFP
+377 LAFFSNDDLTSVKFP
-392 ESVKQIGFGAF
+392 AGLKEIGEWAF
-403 QNSGLTSVTLPIGV
+403 QNTKLTSVSLPAGFTKISGQAFRNCPNLTSVRLPAEV
-417 TEIEFALFAGC
+417 TEIGLSAFTGC
-428 RELTSI
+428 KNLKKLTV
-434 TLPAGI
+434 
-440 TKIGDVSFHN
+440 KM
-450 CEKLKD
+450 E
-456 VTARMQ
+456 
-462 TPPNIQVK
+462 TPPDIQYNEPFEG
-470 DVFREVTL
+470 DL
-478 SDVTLTVP
+478 S
-486 KGTTEAYKAA
+486 
-496 GWTGFKEY
+496 
-504 KEAASTFDVQPANFD
+504 
-519 LDYSWN
+519 
-525 EKIIEVT
+525 KIILSVPTGKKANYENKAVWRDFNIVDTEEPFEVLFPSPDMTYEARLHTIDIT
-532 SDRPWKAT
+532 SERPWRASIEGEGAVFEKRIDPKNVEQVLAIEGEGDQT
-540 LEGNVAAEF
+540 LALSVFE
-549 VVDDSNPNDVKSA
+549 NPGTDERTIKVK
-562 PEITGSGNRAIRLW
+562 
-576 VLPNDSFQRVGKIIV
+576 V
-591 ETTDAG
+591 ETTDDP
-597 TPAKKEITIKQK
+597 TNKITKEVTIKQK

-814 IRIGREVKL
+814 VRIGREVKL
-823 EAKAVKDDPVSIDGG
+823 EAKAVKDEPVSIDGG

-940 TLKMKITSNTAW
+940 TLKMKITSNTNW

-989 FITIANNDEYG
+989 LITIANNDEYG

-1012 GRFTQEFIAV
+1012 GRFTQELIAV
-1022 QDGKFRIKLPEK
+1022 QDGKFSIKLPEK
-1034 KTLDLDHVP
+1034 KILDLDHVP

-1088 LTGGGAHDSIVKVTI
+1088 LTGGGAHDSIVKMTI

-1238 ATCSILVRSTVSNV
+1238 ATCSILVRSTVANA

-1300 PQGVYIVRVGERTEK
+1300 PQGVYIVRVGDTAEK
-1315 VFVN
+1315 VFIN

>member
-50 GQGKMPDG
+50 GQGEMPNYDWQGMPWVDFEETMTKVVIENGVTKIGDFAFYRAKELISVKFPASGLTQIGENAFGYCQKLELSVLPEGLIRIGRSAFTDCDKLSLVTFPESLEEIGEQGFFQCQNLLSVTIPAGVKKIGAAAFSGCRNLEAVTVDG
-58 RSNVPWYGYWREIKN
+58 RNTEYVSENGVLFDKNKTVLMLHPAKRPWTKYDIPSSIKKIDKGAFNGCYN
-73 LVIEE
+73 LTTVTIPNGLTSIEE
-78 GVADIK
+78 RA
-84 RDLFSW
+84 FTYCS
-90 YPDLSSATIPAS
+90 YLSSLAIPAS
-102 VKKIG
+102 VTNIAEG
-107 PKAFGA
+107 AIFGCWYFEG
-113 CTKLQAITLAPGNT
+113 CTVAP
-127 EYMVNDGV
+127 E
-135 LFTKDKT
+135 
-142 VLVQYPAGRPGTTYA
+142 
-157 IPTSVKKIEAS
+157 
-168 AFDYSLNLASVTIPK
+168 
-183 SVKTIGD
+183 
-190 YAFLNCGALT
+190 
-200 SIAISADVE
+200 
-209 TIGHQA
+209 
-215 FSSCWNLTEI
+215 
-225 KVDDK
+225 
-230 NNHYTTVDGVLFNKE
+230 NNHYKSVNGVLFNHD
-245 KTILLQY
+245 Q
-252 PAGRPETTYTTPEGV
+252 
-267 EEIGASAFEHNHY
+267 
-280 LNSVIFSASVTSI
+280 
-293 GQWAFR
+293 
-299 YSNALKSVNISAG
+299 
-312 VKTIEK
+312 
-318 NIFVSCHSLT
+318 
-328 QITVDEG
+328 
-335 NKYYASIGGV
+335 
-345 LFNKAKTTLLEYPAG
+345 TTLLVYPKNHGVTEYVIPAG
-360 RTETEYTI
+360 VIR
-368 PTGVNAIGE
+368 IGE
-377 NALSSCSKLNSVKFP
+377 FAFFSNDDLTSVKFP
-392 ESVKQIGFGAF
+392 AGLKEIGEWAF
-403 QNSGLTSVTLPIGV
+403 QNTKLTSVSLPAGFTKISGQAFRNCPNLTSVRLPAEV
-417 TEIEFALFAGC
+417 TEIGLSAFTGC
-428 RELTSI
+428 KNLKKLTV
-434 TLPAGI
+434 
-440 TKIGDVSFHN
+440 KM
-450 CEKLKD
+450 E
-456 VTARMQ
+456 
-462 TPPNIQVK
+462 TPPDIQYNEPFEG
-470 DVFREVTL
+470 DL
-478 SDVTLTVP
+478 S
-486 KGTTEAYKAA
+486 
-496 GWTGFKEY
+496 
-504 KEAASTFDVQPANFD
+504 
-519 LDYSWN
+519 
-525 EKIIEVT
+525 KIILSVPTGKKANYENKAVWRDFNIVDTEEPFEVLFPSPDMTYEARLHTIDIT
-532 SDRPWKAT
+532 SERPWRASIEGEGAVFEKRIDPKNVEQVLAIEGEGDQT
-540 LEGNVAAEF
+540 LALNVFE
-549 VVDDSNPNDVKSA
+549 NPGTDERTIKVK
-562 PEITGSGNRAIRLW
+562 
-576 VLPNDSFQRVGKIIV
+576 V
-591 ETTDAG
+591 ETTDDP
-597 TPAKKEITIKQK
+597 TNKITKEVTIKQK

-814 IRIGREVKL
+814 VRIGREVKL
-823 EAKAVKDDPVSIDGG
+823 EAKAVKDEPVSIDGG

-851 VTVPAEA
+851 VTMPAEA

-881 VKPNLT
+881 VKPNLI
-887 LGTPREATILFETV
+887 LGTPREATLLFETV
-901 AEKGLPTKQE
+901 AEKGLPAKQE
-911 VKITQEG
+911 LKITQEG

-940 TLKMKITSNTAW
+940 TLKMKITSNTDW

-1238 ATCSILVRSTVSNV
+1238 ATCSILVRSTVGNAL
-1252 TLPEAR
+1252 LPEAR
-1258 IYAAGGRLYLTLQTA
+1258 IYTADGRLYLTLPNA
-1273 APVGIYTLNGVLV
+1273 ASVRIYNLNGTLV
-1286 RTFTAPAGETTVAL
+1286 RNFTAPAGETSLAL
-1300 PQGVYIVRVGERTEK
+1300 PQGVYVVKAGEKTEK
-1315 VFVN
+1315 VFIN

>member
-50 GQGKMPDG
+50 GQGEMPNYDWQGMPWVDFEETMTKVVIENGVTKIGDFAFYRAKELISVKFPASGLTQIGENAFGYCQKLELSVLPEGLIRIGRSAFTDCDKLSLVTFPESLEEIGEQGFFQCRNLLSVTISAGIKKIGAAAFSGCRNLEAVTVDG
-58 RSNVPWYGYWREIKN
+58 RNTEYVSENGVLFDKNKTVLMLHPAKRPWTKYDIPSSIKKIDKGAFNGCYN
-73 LVIEE
+73 LTTVTIPNGLTSIEE
-78 GVADIK
+78 RA
-84 RDLFSW
+84 FTYCS
-90 YPDLSSATIPAS
+90 YLSSLAIPAS
-102 VKKIG
+102 VTNIAEG
-107 PKAFGA
+107 AIFGCWYFEG
-113 CTKLQAITLAPGNT
+113 CTVAP
-127 EYMVNDGV
+127 E
-135 LFTKDKT
+135 
-142 VLVQYPAGRPGTTYA
+142 
-157 IPTSVKKIEAS
+157 
-168 AFDYSLNLASVTIPK
+168 
-183 SVKTIGD
+183 
-190 YAFLNCGALT
+190 
-200 SIAISADVE
+200 
-209 TIGHQA
+209 
-215 FSSCWNLTEI
+215 
-225 KVDDK
+225 
-230 NNHYTTVDGVLFNKE
+230 NNHYKSVNGVLFNHDQ
-245 KTILLQY
+245 TTLLVY
-252 PAGRPETTYTTPEGV
+252 PKNHGV
-267 EEIGASAFEHNHY
+267 TEY
-280 LNSVIFSASVTSI
+280 VIP
-293 GQWAFR
+293 
-299 YSNALKSVNISAG
+299 AG
-312 VKTIEK
+312 VK
-318 NIFVSCHSLT
+318 
-328 QITVDEG
+328 
-335 NKYYASIGGV
+335 
-345 LFNKAKTTLLEYPAG
+345 
-360 RTETEYTI
+360 R
-368 PTGVNAIGE
+368 IGE
-377 NALSSCSKLNSVKFP
+377 LAFFSNDDLTSVKFP
-392 ESVKQIGFGAF
+392 AGLKEIGEWAF
-403 QNSGLTSVTLPIGV
+403 QNTKLTSVSLPAGFTKISGQAFRNCPNLTSVRLPAEV
-417 TEIEFALFAGC
+417 TEIGLSAFTGC
-428 RELTSI
+428 KNLKKLTV
-434 TLPAGI
+434 
-440 TKIGDVSFHN
+440 KM
-450 CEKLKD
+450 E
-456 VTARMQ
+456 
-462 TPPNIQVK
+462 TPPDIQYNEPFEG
-470 DVFREVTL
+470 DL
-478 SDVTLTVP
+478 S
-486 KGTTEAYKAA
+486 
-496 GWTGFKEY
+496 
-504 KEAASTFDVQPANFD
+504 
-519 LDYSWN
+519 
-525 EKIIEVT
+525 KIILSVPTGKKANYENKAVWRDFNIVDTEEPFEVLFPSPDMTYEARLHTIDIT
-532 SDRPWKAT
+532 SERPWRASIEGEGAVFEKRIDPKNVEQVLAIEGEGDQT
-540 LEGNVAAEF
+540 LALSVFE
-549 VVDDSNPNDVKSA
+549 NPGTDERTIKVK
-562 PEITGSGNRAIRLW
+562 
-576 VLPNDSFQRVGKIIV
+576 V
-591 ETTDAG
+591 ETTDDP
-597 TPAKKEITIKQK
+597 TNKITKEVTIKQK

-722 DVIIEGGCSVEVM
+722 DVIIEGGCSVDVM

-814 IRIGREVKL
+814 VRIGREVKL
-823 EAKAVKDDPVSIDGG
+823 EAKAVKDEPVSIDGG

-881 VKPNLT
+881 VKPNLI
-887 LGTPREATILFETV
+887 LGTPREATLLFETV
-901 AEKGLPTKQE
+901 AEKGLTAKQE

-940 TLKMKITSNTAW
+940 TLKMKITSNTNW

-989 FITIANNDEYG
+989 LITIANNDEYG

-1034 KTLDLDHVP
+1034 KILDLDHVP

-1238 ATCSILVRSTVSNV
+1238 ATCSILVRSTVANAA
-1252 TLPEAR
+1252 LPEAR

-1273 APVGIYTLNGVLV
+1273 APVGIYTLNGVLI

>member
-22 VQAQNPTSG
+22 MQAQNPTSG

-50 GQGKMPDG
+50 GQGEMPNYDWQGMPWVDFEETMTKVVIENGVTKIGDFAFYRAKELISVKFPASGLTQIGENAFGYCQKLELSVLPEGLIRIGRSAFTDCDKLSLVTFPESLEEIGEQGFFQCRNLLSVTISAGIKKIGAAAFSGCRNLEAVTVDG
-58 RSNVPWYGYWREIKN
+58 RNTEYVSENGVLFDKNKTVLMLHPAKRPWTKYDIPSSIKKIDKGAFNGCYN
-73 LVIEE
+73 LTTVTIPNGLTSIEE
-78 GVADIK
+78 RA
-84 RDLFSW
+84 FTYCS
-90 YPDLSSATIPAS
+90 YLSSLAIPAS
-102 VKKIG
+102 VTNIAEG
-107 PKAFGA
+107 AIFGCWYFEG
-113 CTKLQAITLAPGNT
+113 CTVAP
-127 EYMVNDGV
+127 E
-135 LFTKDKT
+135 
-142 VLVQYPAGRPGTTYA
+142 
-157 IPTSVKKIEAS
+157 
-168 AFDYSLNLASVTIPK
+168 
-183 SVKTIGD
+183 
-190 YAFLNCGALT
+190 
-200 SIAISADVE
+200 
-209 TIGHQA
+209 
-215 FSSCWNLTEI
+215 
-225 KVDDK
+225 
-230 NNHYTTVDGVLFNKE
+230 NNHYKSVNGVLFNHDQ
-245 KTILLQY
+245 TTLLVY
-252 PAGRPETTYTTPEGV
+252 PKNHGV
-267 EEIGASAFEHNHY
+267 TEY
-280 LNSVIFSASVTSI
+280 VIP
-293 GQWAFR
+293 
-299 YSNALKSVNISAG
+299 AG
-312 VKTIEK
+312 VK
-318 NIFVSCHSLT
+318 
-328 QITVDEG
+328 
-335 NKYYASIGGV
+335 
-345 LFNKAKTTLLEYPAG
+345 
-360 RTETEYTI
+360 R
-368 PTGVNAIGE
+368 IGE
-377 NALSSCSKLNSVKFP
+377 LAFFSNDDLTSVKFP
-392 ESVKQIGFGAF
+392 AGLKEIGEWAF
-403 QNSGLTSVTLPIGV
+403 QNTKLTSVSLPAGFTKISGQAFRNCPNLTSVRLPAEV
-417 TEIEFALFAGC
+417 TEIGLSAFTGC
-428 RELTSI
+428 KNLKKLTV
-434 TLPAGI
+434 
-440 TKIGDVSFHN
+440 KM
-450 CEKLKD
+450 E
-456 VTARMQ
+456 
-462 TPPNIQVK
+462 TPPDIQYNEPFEG
-470 DVFREVTL
+470 DL
-478 SDVTLTVP
+478 S
-486 KGTTEAYKAA
+486 
-496 GWTGFKEY
+496 
-504 KEAASTFDVQPANFD
+504 
-519 LDYSWN
+519 
-525 EKIIEVT
+525 KIILSVPTGKKANYENKAVWRDFNIVDTEEPFEVLFPSPDMTYEARLHTIDIT
-532 SDRPWKAT
+532 SERPWRASIEGEGAVFEKRIDPKNVEQVLAIEGEGDQT
-540 LEGNVAAEF
+540 LALSVFE
-549 VVDDSNPNDVKSA
+549 NPGTDERTIKVK
-562 PEITGSGNRAIRLW
+562 
-576 VLPNDSFQRVGKIIV
+576 V
-591 ETTDAG
+591 ETTDDP
-597 TPAKKEITIKQK
+597 TNKITKEVTIKQK

-680 KITATQESVP
+680 KITATKESVP

-814 IRIGREVKL
+814 VRIGREVKL
-823 EAKAVKDDPVSIDGG
+823 EAKALKDEPVSIDGG

-1129 NLKQDASTPAPTPS
+1129 NLRQDASTTAPTPS

-1252 TLPEAR
+1252 LLPEAR
-1258 IYAAGGRLYLTLQTA
+1258 IYTADGRLYLTLPNA
-1273 APVGIYTLNGVLV
+1273 ASVSIYNLNGTLV
-1286 RTFTAPAGETTVAL
+1286 RNFNAPAGETSVTL
-1300 PQGVYIVRVGERTEK
+1300 PQGVYVVKAGAKTEK
-1315 VFVN
+1315 VVVQ

>member
-22 VQAQNPTSG
+22 MQAQNPTSG

-50 GQGKMPDG
+50 GQGEMPNYDWQGMPWVDFEETMTKVVIENGVTKIGDFAFYRAKELISVKFPASGLTQIGENAFGYCQKLELSVLPEGLIRIGRSAFTDCDKLSLVTFPESLEEIGEQGFFQCRNLLSVTISAGIKKIGAAAFSGCRNLEAVTVDG
-58 RSNVPWYGYWREIKN
+58 RNTEYVSENGVLFDKNKTVLMLHPAKRPWTKYDIPSSIKKIDKGAFNGCYN
-73 LVIEE
+73 LTTVTIPNGLTSIEE
-78 GVADIK
+78 RA
-84 RDLFSW
+84 FTYCS
-90 YPDLSSATIPAS
+90 YLSSLAIPAS
-102 VKKIG
+102 VTNIAEG
-107 PKAFGA
+107 AIFGCWYFEG
-113 CTKLQAITLAPGNT
+113 CTVAP
-127 EYMVNDGV
+127 E
-135 LFTKDKT
+135 
-142 VLVQYPAGRPGTTYA
+142 
-157 IPTSVKKIEAS
+157 
-168 AFDYSLNLASVTIPK
+168 
-183 SVKTIGD
+183 
-190 YAFLNCGALT
+190 
-200 SIAISADVE
+200 
-209 TIGHQA
+209 
-215 FSSCWNLTEI
+215 
-225 KVDDK
+225 
-230 NNHYTTVDGVLFNKE
+230 NNHYKSVNGVLFNHDQ
-245 KTILLQY
+245 TTLLVY
-252 PAGRPETTYTTPEGV
+252 PKNHGV
-267 EEIGASAFEHNHY
+267 TEY
-280 LNSVIFSASVTSI
+280 VIP
-293 GQWAFR
+293 
-299 YSNALKSVNISAG
+299 AG
-312 VKTIEK
+312 VK
-318 NIFVSCHSLT
+318 
-328 QITVDEG
+328 
-335 NKYYASIGGV
+335 
-345 LFNKAKTTLLEYPAG
+345 
-360 RTETEYTI
+360 R
-368 PTGVNAIGE
+368 IGE
-377 NALSSCSKLNSVKFP
+377 LAFFSNDDLTSVKFP
-392 ESVKQIGFGAF
+392 AGLKEIGEWAF
-403 QNSGLTSVTLPIGV
+403 QNTKLTSVSLPAGFTKISGQAFRNCPNLTSVRLPAEV
-417 TEIEFALFAGC
+417 TEIGLSAFTGC
-428 RELTSI
+428 KNLKKLTV
-434 TLPAGI
+434 
-440 TKIGDVSFHN
+440 KM
-450 CEKLKD
+450 E
-456 VTARMQ
+456 
-462 TPPNIQVK
+462 TPPDIQYNEPFEG
-470 DVFREVTL
+470 DL
-478 SDVTLTVP
+478 S
-486 KGTTEAYKAA
+486 
-496 GWTGFKEY
+496 
-504 KEAASTFDVQPANFD
+504 
-519 LDYSWN
+519 
-525 EKIIEVT
+525 KIILSVPTGKKANYENKAVWRDFNIVDTEEPFEVLFPSPDMTYEARLHTIDIT
-532 SDRPWKAT
+532 SERPWRASIEGEGAVFEKRIDPKNVEQVLAIEGEGDQT
-540 LEGNVAAEF
+540 LALSVFE
-549 VVDDSNPNDVKSA
+549 NPGTDERTIKVK
-562 PEITGSGNRAIRLW
+562 
-576 VLPNDSFQRVGKIIV
+576 V
-591 ETTDAG
+591 ETTDDP
-597 TPAKKEITIKQK
+597 TNKITKEVTIKQK

-680 KITATQESVP
+680 KITATKESVP

-814 IRIGREVKL
+814 VRIGREVKL
-823 EAKAVKDDPVSIDGG
+823 EAKALKDEPVSIDGG

-1129 NLKQDASTPAPTPS
+1129 NLRQDASTTAPTPS

-1238 ATCSILVRSTVSNV
+1238 ATCSILVRSTVANAA
-1252 TLPEAR
+1252 LPEAR

-1286 RTFTAPAGETTVAL
+1286 RTFSAPTGETTVAL
-1300 PQGVYIVRVGERTEK
+1300 PQGVYIVRVGDTAEK
-1315 VFVN
+1315 VFIN

>member
-17 MGAAS
+17 MGASS

-50 GQGKMPDG
+50 GQGEMPNYDWQGMPWVDFEETMTKVVIENGVTKIGDFAFYRAKELISVKFPASGLTQIGENAFGYCQKLELSVLPEGLIRIGRSAFTDCDKLSLVTFPESLEEIGEQGFFQCRNLLSVTISAGIKKIGAAAFSGCRNLEAVTVDG
-58 RSNVPWYGYWREIKN
+58 RNTEYVSENGVLFDKNKTVLMLHPAKRPWTKYDIPSSIKKIDKGAFNGCYN
-73 LVIEE
+73 LTTVTIPNGLTSIEE
-78 GVADIK
+78 RA
-84 RDLFSW
+84 FTYCS
-90 YPDLSSATIPAS
+90 YLSSLAIPAS
-102 VKKIG
+102 VTNIAEG
-107 PKAFGA
+107 AIFGCWYFEG
-113 CTKLQAITLAPGNT
+113 CTVAP
-127 EYMVNDGV
+127 E
-135 LFTKDKT
+135 
-142 VLVQYPAGRPGTTYA
+142 
-157 IPTSVKKIEAS
+157 
-168 AFDYSLNLASVTIPK
+168 
-183 SVKTIGD
+183 
-190 YAFLNCGALT
+190 
-200 SIAISADVE
+200 
-209 TIGHQA
+209 
-215 FSSCWNLTEI
+215 
-225 KVDDK
+225 
-230 NNHYTTVDGVLFNKE
+230 NNHYKSVNGVLFNHDQ
-245 KTILLQY
+245 TTLLVY
-252 PAGRPETTYTTPEGV
+252 PKNHGV
-267 EEIGASAFEHNHY
+267 TEY
-280 LNSVIFSASVTSI
+280 VIP
-293 GQWAFR
+293 
-299 YSNALKSVNISAG
+299 AG
-312 VKTIEK
+312 VK
-318 NIFVSCHSLT
+318 
-328 QITVDEG
+328 
-335 NKYYASIGGV
+335 
-345 LFNKAKTTLLEYPAG
+345 
-360 RTETEYTI
+360 R
-368 PTGVNAIGE
+368 IGE
-377 NALSSCSKLNSVKFP
+377 LAFFSNDDLTSVKFP
-392 ESVKQIGFGAF
+392 AGLKEIGEWAF
-403 QNSGLTSVTLPIGV
+403 QNTKLTSVSLPAGFTKISGQAFRNCPNLTSVRLPAEV
-417 TEIEFALFAGC
+417 TEIGLSAFTGC
-428 RELTSI
+428 KNLKKLTV
-434 TLPAGI
+434 
-440 TKIGDVSFHN
+440 KM
-450 CEKLKD
+450 E
-456 VTARMQ
+456 
-462 TPPNIQVK
+462 TPPDIQYNEPFEG
-470 DVFREVTL
+470 DL
-478 SDVTLTVP
+478 S
-486 KGTTEAYKAA
+486 
-496 GWTGFKEY
+496 
-504 KEAASTFDVQPANFD
+504 
-519 LDYSWN
+519 
-525 EKIIEVT
+525 KIILSVPTGKKANYENKAVWRDFNIVDTEEPFEVLFPSPDMTYEARLHTIDIT
-532 SDRPWKAT
+532 SERPWRASIEGEGAVFEKRIDPKNVEQVLAIEGEGDQT
-540 LEGNVAAEF
+540 LALSVFE
-549 VVDDSNPNDVKSA
+549 NPGTDERTIKVK
-562 PEITGSGNRAIRLW
+562 
-576 VLPNDSFQRVGKIIV
+576 V
-591 ETTDAG
+591 ETTDDP
-597 TPAKKEITIKQK
+597 TNKITKEVTIKQK

-814 IRIGREVKL
+814 VRIGREVKL
-823 EAKAVKDDPVSIDGG
+823 EAKAVKDEPVSIDGG

-881 VKPNLT
+881 VKPNLI
-887 LGTPREATILFETV
+887 LGTPREATLLFETV
-901 AEKGLPTKQE
+901 AEKGLPAKQE
-911 VKITQEG
+911 LKITQEG

-940 TLKMKITSNTAW
+940 TLKMKITSNTDW

-1143 TPSTPSNQGTTR
+1143 TPSTPSGQGTTR

-1238 ATCSILVRSTVSNV
+1238 ATCSILVRSTVANAA
-1252 TLPEAR
+1252 LPEAR

-1286 RTFTAPAGETTVAL
+1286 RTFSAPAGETTVAL
-1300 PQGVYIVRVGERTEK
+1300 PQGVYIVRVGDTAEK
-1315 VFVN
+1315 VFIN

>member
-50 GQGKMPDG
+50 GQGEMPNYDWQGMPWVDFEETMTKVVIENGVTKIGDFAFYRAKELISVKFPASGLTQIGENAFGYCQKLELSVLPEGLIRIGRSAFTDCDKLSLVTFPESLEEIGEQGFFQCRNLLSVTISAGIKKIGAAAFSGCRNLEAVTVDG
-58 RSNVPWYGYWREIKN
+58 RNTEYVSENGVLFDKNKTVLMLHPAKRPWTKYDIPSSIKKIDKGAFNGCYN
-73 LVIEE
+73 LTTVTIPNGLTSIEE
-78 GVADIK
+78 RA
-84 RDLFSW
+84 FTYCS
-90 YPDLSSATIPAS
+90 YLSSLAIPAS
-102 VKKIG
+102 VTNIAEG
-107 PKAFGA
+107 AIFGCWYFEG
-113 CTKLQAITLAPGNT
+113 CTVAP
-127 EYMVNDGV
+127 E
-135 LFTKDKT
+135 
-142 VLVQYPAGRPGTTYA
+142 
-157 IPTSVKKIEAS
+157 
-168 AFDYSLNLASVTIPK
+168 
-183 SVKTIGD
+183 
-190 YAFLNCGALT
+190 
-200 SIAISADVE
+200 
-209 TIGHQA
+209 
-215 FSSCWNLTEI
+215 
-225 KVDDK
+225 
-230 NNHYTTVDGVLFNKE
+230 NNHYKSVNGVLFNHDQ
-245 KTILLQY
+245 TTLLVY
-252 PAGRPETTYTTPEGV
+252 PKNHGV
-267 EEIGASAFEHNHY
+267 TEY
-280 LNSVIFSASVTSI
+280 VIP
-293 GQWAFR
+293 
-299 YSNALKSVNISAG
+299 AG
-312 VKTIEK
+312 VK
-318 NIFVSCHSLT
+318 
-328 QITVDEG
+328 
-335 NKYYASIGGV
+335 
-345 LFNKAKTTLLEYPAG
+345 
-360 RTETEYTI
+360 R
-368 PTGVNAIGE
+368 IGE
-377 NALSSCSKLNSVKFP
+377 LAFFSNDDLTSVKFP
-392 ESVKQIGFGAF
+392 AGLKEIGEWAF
-403 QNSGLTSVTLPIGV
+403 QNTKLTSVSLPAGFTKISGQAFRNCPNLTSVRLPAEV
-417 TEIEFALFAGC
+417 TEIGLSAFTGC
-428 RELTSI
+428 KNLKKLTV
-434 TLPAGI
+434 
-440 TKIGDVSFHN
+440 KM
-450 CEKLKD
+450 E
-456 VTARMQ
+456 
-462 TPPNIQVK
+462 TPPDIQYNEPFEG
-470 DVFREVTL
+470 DL
-478 SDVTLTVP
+478 S
-486 KGTTEAYKAA
+486 
-496 GWTGFKEY
+496 
-504 KEAASTFDVQPANFD
+504 
-519 LDYSWN
+519 
-525 EKIIEVT
+525 KIILSVPTGKKANYENKAVWRDFNIVDTEGPFEVLFPSPDMTYEARLHTIDIT
-532 SDRPWKAT
+532 SERPWRASIEGEGAVFEKRIDPKNVEQVLAIEGEGDQT
-540 LEGNVAAEF
+540 LALSVFE
-549 VVDDSNPNDVKSA
+549 NPGTDERTIKVK
-562 PEITGSGNRAIRLW
+562 
-576 VLPNDSFQRVGKIIV
+576 V
-591 ETTDAG
+591 ETTDDP
-597 TPAKKEITIKQK
+597 TNKITKEVTIKQK

-640 GTVTYDKDENVLT
+640 GTVTYDKDENILT

-680 KITATQESVP
+680 KITATKESVP

-814 IRIGREVKL
+814 VRIGREVKL

-940 TLKMKITSNTAW
+940 TLKMKITSNTDW

-1238 ATCSILVRSTVSNV
+1238 ATCSILVRSTVANA

-1300 PQGVYIVRVGERTEK
+1300 PQGVYIVRAGERTEK